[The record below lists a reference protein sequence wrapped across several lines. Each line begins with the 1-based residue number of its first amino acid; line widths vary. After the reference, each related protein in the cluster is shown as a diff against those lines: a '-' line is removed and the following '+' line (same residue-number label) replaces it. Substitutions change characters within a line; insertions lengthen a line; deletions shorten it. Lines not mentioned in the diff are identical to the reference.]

1 MQAITIPSKQTLTLI
16 LLSVLTVALNP
27 VMAKSDMEIMGDVQK
42 AREKSR
48 KQENHLNHKKSVSEN
63 QKFRGVY
70 YGYLPCGDCDGIK
83 TTLSLKNKNN
93 YLLVTQPA
101 RNPSREYFDKGKYIW
116 DDKSRTVTLISRKDS
131 DMQKYHIKDDATLI
145 QLTTDDGAPINI
157 NSDKYVL
164 QRGDTV
170 KTRAVHIH

>member
-1 MQAITIPSKQTLTLI
+1 MQALTITLKQTLTLI
-16 LLSVLTVALNP
+16 LLSVLNIALNP
-27 VMAKSDMEIMGDVQK
+27 VMAKSDMEMMGEVQK
-42 AREKSR
+42 AREMSQKH
-48 KQENHLNHKKSVSEN
+48 KNHTKPVNEN

-70 YGYLPCGDCDGIK
+70 YGYLPCKDCDGIK

-116 DDKSRTVTLISRKDS
+116 DDKALTVTLISRKNS
-131 DMQKYHIKDDATLI
+131 AMKKYQIKDEATLI
-145 QLTTDDGAPINI
+145 QHTAEGGAPIKNDF
-157 NSDKYVL
+157 DKYTL
-164 QRGDTV
+164 RRGDTV